1 MRYFP
6 AITAL
11 LLSSTA
17 LSLTPAQADDM
28 LVNALKKVSEL
39 EEKNIALEVNQRR
52 LEEEYKALKERNN
65 KLEQSYKAKETSQQV
80 RAKPEINSLLKRSN
94 NLHLLYITSNQSNR
108 LE

>member
-17 LSLTPAQADDM
+17 LTLTPAQADGM

-39 EEKNIALEVNQRR
+39 EAKNIALEVNQRR
-52 LEEEYKALKERNN
+52 LEEEYRTIAALR
-65 KLEQSYKAKETSQQV
+65 
-80 RAKPEINSLLKRSN
+80 I
-94 NLHLLYITSNQSNR
+94 
-108 LE
+108 